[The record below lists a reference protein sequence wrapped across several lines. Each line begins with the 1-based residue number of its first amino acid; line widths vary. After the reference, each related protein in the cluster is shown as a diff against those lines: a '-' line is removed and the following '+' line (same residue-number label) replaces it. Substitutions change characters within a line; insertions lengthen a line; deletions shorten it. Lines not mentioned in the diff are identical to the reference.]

1 MDGDRAENE
10 RAEEP
15 EAHHKRWRRWRD
27 DDDGKSRGESGTD
40 PEISRLCLPL
50 VRRKYARATMHTR
63 TYLPSAS
70 AMFVVRG
77 NTGRY
82 GNAIPSLGDNLEA
95 RGGDRRTSFS
105 SFAKLSSNIS
115 NLNYLVRKRKSL

>member
-1 MDGDRAENE
+1 MDGDRAESE
-10 RAEEP
+10 RAEKP
-15 EAHHKRWRRWRD
+15 EAHHAG

-82 GNAIPSLGDNLEA
+82 GNAIPSSENNFEA
-95 RGGDRRTSFS
+95 RGGEHSAPFS
-105 SFAKLSSNIS
+105 SFETLLQYFLI
-115 NLNYLVRKRKSL
+115 